1 MLVLSRRPG
10 EIVIVDTPGG
20 RIEIMLIEM
29 RGDKVRLGI
38 KAPSQYP
45 VHRLE
50 VAEAIAERE
59 QQNGR
64 P

>member
-29 RGDKVRLGI
+29 RGDKAKLGI
-38 KAPSQYP
+38 KAPSEYP

-50 VAEAIAERE
+50 VADAIERE
-59 QQNGR
+59 EKQNGR